1 MNEEVA
7 YWSGHAL
14 VRLVSPRRVVVG
26 RDMRLSGRAL
36 QDAFSRGVTDAGAD
50 VLDIGLVGT
59 EQVYFAT
66 WHLQADAGAM
76 ITASHNP
83 ADYNGMKFV
92 RERHPHQRRHRTE
105 PDGVVGG
112 RGPARSGPLA
122 RPESGAHRGT
132 VSEIDP
138 TPAYVEHLMG
148 YVNPSALS
156 PLRVVAN
163 GGDGMA
169 GPLVEILRDRLP
181 RSSYPC
187 TWCPTAL
194 FPEGSPTPSFRKPRR
209 YGRRGHQGKR

>member
-1 MNEEVA
+1 MKQAVA
-7 YWSGHAL
+7 HLLPYIEAEKKAL
-14 VRLVSPRRVVVG
+14 V
-26 RDMRLSGRAL
+26 
-36 QDAFSRGVTDAGAD
+36 DAGAD

-66 WHLQADAGAM
+66 WNLQADAGAM

-92 RERHPHQRRHRTE
+92 REQAIPISGDTGLSQM
-105 PDGVVGG
+105 GSWVAAALLG
-112 RGPARSGPLA
+112 SGPLA

-132 VSEIDP
+132 ISKIDP

-148 YVNPSALS
+148 YVNPSALG

-181 RSSYPC
+181 LEFFPMHMVPDGMNTAASLPSRSATRS
-187 TWCPTAL
+187 AL
-194 FPEGSPTPSFRKPRR
+194 TPFSSTR
-209 YGRRGHQGKR
+209 